1 MAQKDGMTYA
11 AKGKPDPVVRPGEFV
26 FSVIGLDHGHIY
38 GMSNGLIDAGAT
50 MKWVYD
56 PDPAKVEAFRKQYP
70 QAQAADSEEQI
81 LSDEETRLVAGACV
95 TSERAASAS
104 V

>member
-38 GMSNGLIDAGAT
+38 GMSNGLLDAGASHE
-50 MKWVYD
+50 MG
-56 PDPAKVEAFRKQYP
+56 
-70 QAQAADSEEQI
+70 
-81 LSDEETRLVAGACV
+81 L
-95 TSERAASAS
+95 
-104 V
+104 